1 METLMAKRYLTIY
14 PCLTDPGATEKQRI
28 RHWERCVN
36 QILDEPDEGWKEAL
50 QLRDENGLT
59 KYS

>member
-1 METLMAKRYLTIY
+1 MAKRHLTIY
-14 PCLTDPGATEKQRI
+14 PCLTDRGATEKQRI

-36 QILDEPDEGWKEAL
+36 QIFEEPPEGWREAL
-50 QLRDENGLT
+50 QLRYENGLT

>member
-1 METLMAKRYLTIY
+1 MAKRHLTIY
-14 PCLTDPGATEKQRI
+14 PCLTDRGATEKQKI